1 MNKKILLIQPRH
13 GIWDGIFIRFPES
26 ILTIAAMPHKMGYD
40 VKILD
45 CRVTDDW
52 EKILK
57 EYLKDGSP
65 ICVGITALTGP
76 AIKDLLS
83 SIKIIKEFDKNIPII
98 FGGVHATLLPEQSLA
113 HEGIDVVV
121 KGEADYTF
129 FEIVKVFEKTQLD
142 EVMKSDLLNNI
153 KGIYYCKKIS
163 NGNGSSFEYPGDKK
177 AEELTIKNPHTKSDH
192 ENIVFTGNSP
202 LVMDLDALPDTPY
215 DLLDLP
221 KYNAVDLGNG
231 VSASFQTSR
240 GCPFACKFCGN
251 EVLQER
257 KMRTI
262 SVKKLVAK
270 IKMLQTKYGYN
281 SFLFVDDL
289 TIAGRKHFVEFCTA
303 LSEIR
308 PPIAWESTGIRANLI
323 SKLNKDDIKLLWA
336 SGCKA
341 LDVGIESGSERM
353 LKHIQ
358 KADTKEN
365 MLIANKIIAD
375 LPFTT
380 KYTFIVG
387 YPTETDEERNETV
400 EFYLQLK
407 EDNPNIFPMFF
418 VYLPI
423 VGTGLYNEIVANK
436 QFKQPKTLEDWIN
449 IDSTSWFYKHENW
462 MPNSRR
468 REISQIM
475 ISSLF
480 CSDRA
485 KIKFTTA
492 LGKLA
497 FSLYHPI
504 AKARFKYKFFKLPI
518 ESYAISGLQAIFP
531 NLDR

>member
-1 MNKKILLIQPRH
+1 
-13 GIWDGIFIRFPES
+13 
-26 ILTIAAMPHKMGYD
+26 
-40 VKILD
+40 
-45 CRVTDDW
+45 
-52 EKILK
+52 
-57 EYLKDGSP
+57 
-65 ICVGITALTGP
+65 
-76 AIKDLLS
+76 
-83 SIKIIKEFDKNIPII
+83 
-98 FGGVHATLLPEQSLA
+98 
-113 HEGIDVVV
+113 
-121 KGEADYTF
+121 
-129 FEIVKVFEKTQLD
+129 
-142 EVMKSDLLNNI
+142 
-153 KGIYYCKKIS
+153 
-163 NGNGSSFEYPGDKK
+163 
-177 AEELTIKNPHTKSDH
+177 
-192 ENIVFTGNSP
+192 
-202 LVMDLDALPDTPY
+202 
-215 DLLDLP
+215 
-221 KYNAVDLGNG
+221 
-231 VSASFQTSR
+231 
-240 GCPFACKFCGN
+240 
-251 EVLQER
+251 
-257 KMRTI
+257 
-262 SVKKLVAK
+262 
-270 IKMLQTKYGYN
+270 
-281 SFLFVDDL
+281 
-289 TIAGRKHFVEFCTA
+289 
-303 LSEIR
+303 
-308 PPIAWESTGIRANLI
+308 
-323 SKLNKDDIKLLWA
+323 
-336 SGCKA
+336 
-341 LDVGIESGSERM
+341 M